1 MSRCPPR
8 LFTRDL
14 AALEVDGKFFAK
26 PRRLPDP
33 QRPLLPLIA
42 SRLDGRAVRAVVRV
56 QERKEKSDIADYL
69 DFGRL
74 WWTAIGS
81 TWNANNRT
89 MRRCMR
95 GSLKKGAVPSSPR
108 VRSVVVE
115 TAATG
120 SWSGRRLSRRD
131 LARLRRLPIE
141 KGIAAQKIQ
150 ALVQV
155 ERVSK
160 RYETAIALDELTL
173 DVFEGETL
181 GLLGP
186 NGAGK
191 TTLMHLLA
199 GLLRPDTGIVRIAGL
214 GDPQSRRVRA
224 AIGLAPQELAVYP
237 QLSAEE
243 NLRFFGRLYG
253 LRGAELQAG
262 VEKALRLADLTARAG
277 NRAGT
282 FSGGMKRRLNLAC
295 ALVHRPTLL
304 LLDEPTAGIDPHSRN
319 RLFEVIE
326 RLKSEGL
333 TLVYSTHLMEEP
345 ERLCDRVAIID
356 HGHLLAVGKAPQL
369 VERHGAA
376 DLHAL
381 FLALTGSEVR
391 D

>member
-1 MSRCPPR
+1 
-8 LFTRDL
+8 
-14 AALEVDGKFFAK
+14 
-26 PRRLPDP
+26 
-33 QRPLLPLIA
+33 
-42 SRLDGRAVRAVVRV
+42 
-56 QERKEKSDIADYL
+56 
-69 DFGRL
+69 
-74 WWTAIGS
+74 
-81 TWNANNRT
+81 
-89 MRRCMR
+89 
-95 GSLKKGAVPSSPR
+95 
-108 VRSVVVE
+108 
-115 TAATG
+115 
-120 SWSGRRLSRRD
+120 
-131 LARLRRLPIE
+131 LPIQQ
-141 KGIAAQKIQ
+141 GTSAQKIQ

-160 RYETAIALDELTL
+160 RYETATALDELTL

-199 GLLRPDTGIVRIAGL
+199 GLLRPDSGSVRIAGL

-262 VEKALRLADLTARAG
+262 AERALRLADLTARASD
-277 NRAGT
+277 RAST

-319 RLFEVIE
+319 RLFEAVE
-326 RLKSEGL
+326 RLRSEGL

-356 HGHLLAVGKAPQL
+356 HGRLVREAATADLLASFTLDQL
-369 VERHGAA
+369 RVVIGGA
-376 DLHAL
+376 DD
-381 FLALTGSEVR
+381 LTGLDLAGLPGVQSVEPTARDGDVRTYLLRIDPDAAKRVQRAVTTFAAERDLTLSENGLVR
-391 D
+391 LDLEDVFLRLIDTKERAA

>member
-1 MSRCPPR
+1 
-8 LFTRDL
+8 
-14 AALEVDGKFFAK
+14 
-26 PRRLPDP
+26 
-33 QRPLLPLIA
+33 
-42 SRLDGRAVRAVVRV
+42 
-56 QERKEKSDIADYL
+56 
-69 DFGRL
+69 
-74 WWTAIGS
+74 
-81 TWNANNRT
+81 
-89 MRRCMR
+89 MRR
-95 GSLKKGAVPSSPR
+95 SLKKGAITSSLR

-115 TAATG
+115 TATTG
-120 SWSGRRLSRRD
+120 SWSGRRLIRRD

-356 HGHLLAVGKAPQL
+356 HGHLLAVGTAPQL

>member
-1 MSRCPPR
+1 
-8 LFTRDL
+8 
-14 AALEVDGKFFAK
+14 
-26 PRRLPDP
+26 
-33 QRPLLPLIA
+33 
-42 SRLDGRAVRAVVRV
+42 
-56 QERKEKSDIADYL
+56 
-69 DFGRL
+69 
-74 WWTAIGS
+74 
-81 TWNANNRT
+81 
-89 MRRCMR
+89 MR
-95 GSLKKGAVPSSPR
+95 GSLKKVAITSSPR
-108 VRSVVVE
+108 VRSIVVK
-115 TAATG
+115 TAATAF
-120 SWSGRRLSRRD
+120 WSGRRSSRSD

-160 RYETAIALDELTL
+160 RYATAIALDELTL

-199 GLLRPDTGIVRIAGL
+199 GLLRPDTGSVRIAGL

-253 LRGAELQAG
+253 LRGVELQAG

-277 NRAGT
+277 ERTGT

-304 LLDEPTAGIDPHSRN
+304 LLDEPTAGVDPHSRN

-356 HGHLLAVGKAPQL
+356 HGHLLAVGTAPQL
-369 VERHGAA
+369 VARYGAA

>member
-1 MSRCPPR
+1 VGVSEEHAARPR
-8 LFTRDL
+8 KLL
-14 AALEVDGKFFAK
+14 AG
-26 PRRLPDP
+26 
-33 QRPLLPLIA
+33 
-42 SRLDGRAVRAVVRV
+42 
-56 QERKEKSDIADYL
+56 
-69 DFGRL
+69 
-74 WWTAIGS
+74 
-81 TWNANNRT
+81 
-89 MRRCMR
+89 
-95 GSLKKGAVPSSPR
+95 
-108 VRSVVVE
+108 
-115 TAATG
+115 
-120 SWSGRRLSRRD
+120 
-131 LARLRRLPIE
+131 LRRLPIQQ
-141 KGIAAQKIQ
+141 GTSAQKIQ

-173 DVFEGETL
+173 DVLEGETL

-199 GLLRPDTGIVRIAGL
+199 GLLRPDNGSVRIAGL

-262 VEKALRLADLTARAG
+262 AERALRLADLTARASD
-277 NRAGT
+277 RAGT

-319 RLFEVIE
+319 RLFEAVE

-356 HGHLLAVGKAPQL
+356 HGHLLAIGTAPQL
-369 VERHGAA
+369 VEGHGAA